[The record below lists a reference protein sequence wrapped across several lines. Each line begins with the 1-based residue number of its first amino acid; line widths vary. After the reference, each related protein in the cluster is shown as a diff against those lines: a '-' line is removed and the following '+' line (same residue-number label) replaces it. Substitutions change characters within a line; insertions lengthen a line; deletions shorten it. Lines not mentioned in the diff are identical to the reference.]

1 MTWLFPLAN
10 GLGGLLMFA
19 VATWMTATGLRQV
32 RCGARGARWAV
43 VAGACAM
50 TSAAGSLVIQ
60 VPGVWERFVVGLFLR
75 EDGTYSPW
83 MHMTFTVLP
92 AAAGWAALAAA
103 WRAFG
108 EGPERGERR

>member
-10 GLGGLLMFA
+10 GLGGLLLFA
-19 VATWMTATGLRQV
+19 VAAWVAVNGLRQV

-43 VAGACAM
+43 AAGACAM
-50 TSAAGSLVIQ
+50 TSAAISLALQ
-60 VPGVWERFVVGLFLR
+60 VPGVWERFVFGPFLR

-83 MHMTFTVLP
+83 MHMTFAVLP
-92 AAAGWAALAAA
+92 AAAAWAALAAA

-108 EGPERGERR
+108 EGPGERR